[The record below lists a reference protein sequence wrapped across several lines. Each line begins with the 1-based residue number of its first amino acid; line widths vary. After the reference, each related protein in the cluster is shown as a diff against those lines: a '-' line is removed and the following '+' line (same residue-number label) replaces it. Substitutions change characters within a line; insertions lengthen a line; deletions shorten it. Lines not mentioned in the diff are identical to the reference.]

1 MLKRYSS
8 DLMASVVVFL
18 VALPLCMGIALASGM
33 PPAAGLVT
41 GIIGGIVVGLLSGS
55 PLQVSGPAAGLA
67 VLVWD
72 LLQKH
77 GMEGLAVI
85 IVLSGLLQLL
95 AGIFKFGRWFQAV
108 SPPVIY
114 GMLAGIGVLIVGSQ
128 VHVMMDS
135 KPVGGGLQNLLA
147 IPATFLKAL
156 EPGTAHFLAAM
167 LGFCTLLVILAWN
180 RWRPERLAWVPAPL
194 VGVGAASL
202 AAAVGNASVQYVQ
215 VPMNI
220 LDALNF
226 PGLPAFANALRP
238 EILVAALALAF
249 IASAE
254 TLLSAAAVDRMH
266 NGPRTQYDKELGAQ
280 GIGNLLCGLV
290 GALPMTGVIV
300 RSSANVQAGA
310 KTRASAVLHGL
321 WLLALIVLLPGLLG
335 RIPLAALA
343 GVLVFVGI
351 KLVDLKVVDKMKKFG
366 RFEVFVYA
374 ATLTTVVVAD
384 LLTGVLLGL
393 GLSTARLLYVLSHL
407 DLSLTPAPRSRMELH
422 FRGAATFLTLPR
434 LSETLEEVPT
444 GSELHIHL
452 GDLAYVDHACIEYLG
467 SWAERHRSTGG
478 EVVME
483 WGELMARALRPVPTR
498 LSA

>member
-33 PPAAGLVT
+33 PPAAGLIT
-41 GIIGGIVVGLLSGS
+41 GIIGGIVVGLLGGS

-72 LLQKH
+72 LVQKH
-77 GMEGLAVI
+77 GFAGVAVI
-85 IVLSGLLQLL
+85 VAL
-95 AGIFKFGRWFQAV
+95 AGVLQFLAGAFRMGRWFQAV

-128 VHVMMDS
+128 MHVMMDS
-135 KPVGGGLQNLLA
+135 KPLGGGLQNLLG
-147 IPATFLKAL
+147 IPSTFLKAL
-156 EPGTAHFLAAM
+156 QPGTTHLMAAG
-167 LGFCTLLVILAWN
+167 LGLCTLLVILAWN
-180 RWRPERLAWVPAPL
+180 KWRPDRLAWVPAPL
-194 VGVGAASL
+194 IGVGTASL
-202 AAAVGNASVQYVQ
+202 VAAAGSLPVQYVQ
-215 VPMNI
+215 VPANLI
-220 LDALNF
+220 DALNF
-226 PGLPAFANALRP
+226 PGFAAFTSAMTP
-238 EILVAALALAF
+238 EILVAAAALAF

-266 NGPRTQYDKELGAQ
+266 NGPRTQYDRELSAQ
-280 GIGNLLCGLV
+280 GIGNLLCGLA

-300 RSSANVQAGA
+300 RSSANVHAGA
-310 KTRASAVLHGL
+310 KTRASAVLHGF
-321 WLLALIVLLPGLLG
+321 WLLIPIVFLPQVLSQ
-335 RIPLAALA
+335 IPLAALA
-343 GVLVFVGI
+343 AVLVFVGF
-351 KLVDLKVVDKMKKFG
+351 KLVDLKVVKKLEKFG
-366 RFEVFVYA
+366 RFEVFVYC
-374 ATLTTVVVAD
+374 ATLGTVVAAD

-407 DLSLTPAPRSRMELH
+407 DLSLTQAPRSRMELH

-434 LSETLEEVPT
+434 LSETLESVPT
-444 GSELHIHL
+444 GSELHVHL
-452 GDLAYVDHACIEYLG
+452 GDLAYIDHACIEFLG
-467 SWAERHRSTGG
+467 SWAERHRENGG
-478 EVVME
+478 DVVVE

>member
-41 GIIGGIVVGLLSGS
+41 GIVGGIVVGLLGGS

-77 GMEGLAVI
+77 GLETLGVI
-85 IVLSGLLQLL
+85 IALAGALQILAGLLG
-95 AGIFKFGRWFQAV
+95 AGRWFQAV

-128 VHVMMDS
+128 AHVMTDS
-135 KPVGGGLQNLLA
+135 RPVGGGLQNLLA
-147 IPATFLKAL
+147 VPEAVARAL
-156 EPGTAHFLAAM
+156 DPGTPHFLAAA
-167 LGFCTLLVILAWN
+167 LGVCTLLTILAWN
-180 RWRPERLAWVPAPL
+180 AWSPASLKWVPAPL
-194 VGVGAASL
+194 MGVGAASL
-202 AAAVGNASVQYVQ
+202 VASSGSFPVQYVE
-215 VPMNI
+215 VPQNLLEAVRFPG
-220 LDALNF
+220 LDAL
-226 PGLPAFANALRP
+226 AQAASP
-238 EILVAALALAF
+238 EILLAAVAVAF

-254 TLLSAAAVDRMH
+254 TLLSASAVDRMH
-266 NGPRTQYDKELGAQ
+266 NGPRTRYDQELGAQ
-280 GIGNLLCGLV
+280 GLGNLLCGFA

-310 KTRASAVLHGL
+310 RTRLSAVLHGF
-321 WLLALIVLLPGLLG
+321 WLLLPLVFLPQVLA
-335 RIPLAALA
+335 RIPLSALA
-343 GVLVFVGI
+343 GVLVFVGL
-351 KLVDLKVVDKMKKFG
+351 KLVDLKVVKKLEKFG
-366 RFEVFVYA
+366 RYEVFVYA
-374 ATLTTVVVAD
+374 ATLGAVVAAD

-393 GLSTARLLYVLSHL
+393 ALSTARVLYVLSHL
-407 DLSLTPAPRSRMELH
+407 DLSLTRAPRSRQVELH

-434 LSETLEEVPT
+434 LSETLETVPP
-444 GSELHIHL
+444 GSELHVHL
-452 GDLAYVDHACIEYLG
+452 GDLDYIDHACIEYLG
-467 SWAERHRSTGG
+467 SWAERHQDGG
-478 EVVME
+478 GRVMVE
-483 WGELMARALRPVPTR
+483 WPELMQKALRPGR